1 MSDFN
6 FGVTKVIDSSLTNES
21 IQGCNISQPIL
32 NKEFRNVTFQM
43 CNFTGSRI
51 IFSNFWKC
59 NFHKMILG
67 QVVFQQC
74 NLTGTKFYH
83 ATWDTLILIDCN
95 LTDVE
100 FKDFDEPSSKAF
112 TTVLL
117 NCNTNNT
124 KLENYDLSKI
134 QIIDRFAVE

>member
-1 MSDFN
+1 MADFN
-6 FGVTKVIDSSLTNES
+6 FGVTKIIDSSLTNEFL
-21 IQGCNISQPIL
+21 QGFNISQPIL

-51 IFSNFWKC
+51 IFSNFWQC
-59 NFHKMILG
+59 SFYKMILG

-74 NLTGTKFYH
+74 NFSGTKFYH
-83 ATWDTLILIDCN
+83 ATWDTLVLIDCN

-100 FKDFDEPSSKAF
+100 FKDFYEPSSKPF

-124 KLENYDLSKI
+124 KFENYDLSKI
-134 QIIDRFAVE
+134 QMIDCFTV